1 MGAASCTEKCGWSP
15 SCERD
20 GGVYLDLVTAIP
32 SHGNCGAFDEEVIEV
47 ECPAGAIFP
56 ETTQNLNALDRNFLY
71 FCGSSNVVVV
81 RWLLRYSAS
90 PFAHDSNNTT
100 AVHVACRAGSTN
112 VLQELLKHR
121 PSLDRADVAGWT
133 ALHVAARMSRCSI
146 VVLLLK
152 VGAPVA
158 SRNSH
163 GELPS
168 DMCLDEATHAAF
180 SSYQDHLFSSSRS
193 PWNFHIGPDA
203 EDAEA
208 PLPTPFF
215 TPQHPIASFRG
226 HHEASQIGI
235 RIFNAQPG
243 YGVAFIRAAGLVHD
257 YPRSASKFL
266 LQEDVDRKAVGTF
279 LGETFAMCDT
289 LRLAYFSRCDLWNT
303 GVVSA
308 LLKACSCLEWP
319 DDIQKVH
326 RLVHALAINWWT
338 CHEELAD
345 QEVMVQTEPDELDE
359 IRGLEL
365 KNMLGHAEVL
375 SYFFLSSLC
384 LHHYLHECCGRMEPD
399 TWRKLHDSVADTV
412 PVAVL
417 QKIYLLL
424 RRQWIPQFSIPGLS
438 SKSLKRLDPIGIK
451 SNSIQWL
458 QSIPSK
464 QGWLSVTSYP
474 PHEIGYPGSNKELW
488 VSISVGL
495 LFFSLAPTSAAP
507 EACLALTEVQCSWDG
522 DQVVLERAT
531 GRTDAAGTAGK
542 PHVTLALL
550 KPDGSWKECNF
561 LSMELGFS
569 EENPHTWFSWL
580 GDSQADVNNS
590 V

>member
-1 MGAASCTEKCGWSP
+1 MVKLHSTCEFRSNFLAPRWRRRADDSIMANAPSAQAMSRQPKAEQSDTFFQDLRGLLKEMVHQSLQQKPPEIPEDEYFEHLEPILNTLASECVVQQPKNLKSFAQQWVQEKHDDHKACWKQESPEIESLRQHGFLKEVLQSSEHGRKVFHAMEQRDRNGLLSLLEPVQVVQEAQKVQEFEVQKSSIQMQRGPGFSALHYLGKVLRNLRHEGITSASAAFMPHLDTHQTWRLSRSASSTLGRRSHSLSNEMRWQGKERTESRGSKLEKCGWSP

-319 DDIQKVH
+319 G
-326 RLVHALAINWWT
+326 
-338 CHEELAD
+338 
-345 QEVMVQTEPDELDE
+345 P
-359 IRGLEL
+359 
-365 KNMLGHAEVL
+365 
-375 SYFFLSSLC
+375 
-384 LHHYLHECCGRMEPD
+384 
-399 TWRKLHDSVADTV
+399 
-412 PVAVL
+412 
-417 QKIYLLL
+417 
-424 RRQWIPQFSIPGLS
+424 
-438 SKSLKRLDPIGIK
+438 
-451 SNSIQWL
+451 
-458 QSIPSK
+458 
-464 QGWLSVTSYP
+464 
-474 PHEIGYPGSNKELW
+474 
-488 VSISVGL
+488 
-495 LFFSLAPTSAAP
+495 
-507 EACLALTEVQCSWDG
+507 
-522 DQVVLERAT
+522 
-531 GRTDAAGTAGK
+531 
-542 PHVTLALL
+542 
-550 KPDGSWKECNF
+550 
-561 LSMELGFS
+561 
-569 EENPHTWFSWL
+569 
-580 GDSQADVNNS
+580 
-590 V
+590 